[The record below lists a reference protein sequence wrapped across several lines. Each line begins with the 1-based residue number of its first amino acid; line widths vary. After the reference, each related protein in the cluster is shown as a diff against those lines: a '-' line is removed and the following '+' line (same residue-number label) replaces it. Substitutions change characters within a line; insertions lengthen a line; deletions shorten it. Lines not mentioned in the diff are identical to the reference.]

1 MVISIDIIRSLLRVS
16 RLNFL
21 PDSIFKLPSMTVL
34 HIFNNKL
41 CYIPKELWTAPKLKG
56 LNESFD
62 LLTDLPNYNTPQ
74 PMSSFDGVSS
84 GELSSSP
91 TISDQSSVS
100 YSDDDIN
107 NSLDD
112 ARMMRSL
119 QLATIN
125 ITPQELMHHR

>member
-1 MVISIDIIRSLLRVS
+1 MLDIS
-16 RLNFL
+16 
-21 PDSIFKLPSMTVL
+21 
-34 HIFNNKL
+34 NNKL
-41 CYIPKELWTAPKLKG
+41 HYIPKELWTAPKLKE
-56 LNESFD
+56 LNASFN

-74 PMSSFDGVSS
+74 PVSSFDGASS

-125 ITPQELMHHR
+125 ITPQELTHHR